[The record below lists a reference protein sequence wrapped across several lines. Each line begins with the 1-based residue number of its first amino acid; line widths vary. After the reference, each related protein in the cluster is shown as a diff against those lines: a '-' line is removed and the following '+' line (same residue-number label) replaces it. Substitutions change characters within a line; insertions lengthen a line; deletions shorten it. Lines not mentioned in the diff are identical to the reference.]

1 MLERFTSKSTLHNH
15 GQRVVEGQR
24 IMQAASDIFL
34 GWQRLDAPEGGTR
47 DFYVRQLWDW
57 KFSATIDTMEPELL
71 EIYAG
76 MCAWTLARAHA
87 RSGDA
92 VVLAGYLGNSTV
104 FDRAIAD
111 FAVAYA
117 DQNEVDHRALVDAIA
132 DGRVVAESGI

>member
-1 MLERFTSKSTLHNH
+1 
-15 GQRVVEGQR
+15 
-24 IMQAASDIFL
+24 
-34 GWQRLDAPEGGTR
+34 
-47 DFYVRQLWDW
+47 
-57 KFSATIDTMEPELL
+57 MEPELL

-117 DQNEVDHRALVDAIA
+117 DQNEVDHRVLVDAIA